1 MSKVVVVTGIP
12 GSGKT
17 TVCNELQKLAQA
29 SNKSVTVI
37 NFGTVMLEV
46 SKKRGESLHR
56 DELRKSSLKFQHD
69 VQTETAEAISKLIAK
84 AEGNIVVD
92 THMIVRTS
100 EGYMPGLPQN
110 VLQFIKPDVLVLVE
124 AEAQEIVSRRAKDA
138 SRKRDEILEAEVE
151 NELAFSRLMACAVS
165 VLTRAPVKIVKNK
178 SGRQIEAAKE
188 LMTLLE

>member
-124 AEAQEIVSRRAKDA
+124 AEAQEIVSRRAKDV

-151 NELAFSRLMACAVS
+151 NELAFSRLMACVVS

>member
-124 AEAQEIVSRRAKDA
+124 AEAQEIVSRRAKDV

>member
-1 MSKVVVVTGIP
+1 MSKVIVVTGIP

-17 TVCNELQKLAQA
+17 TVCNELQKLAQS

-46 SKKRGESLHR
+46 SKKHGENFHR
-56 DELRKSSLKFQHD
+56 DEMRKSPLKFQHNI
-69 VQTETAEAISKLIAK
+69 QTETALEISKLIKK
-84 AEGNIVVD
+84 AEGNVIVD

-100 EGYMPGLPQN
+100 DGYMPGLPQN
-110 VLQFIKPDVLVLVE
+110 VLQLIKPDVLVLVE
-124 AEAQEIVSRRAKDA
+124 ADAQEIVSRRLKDV
-138 SRKRDEILEAEVE
+138 SRKRDEVLETEVE

-178 SGRQIEAAKE
+178 SGRQNEAAKE
-188 LMTLLE
+188 LMSILE

>member
-1 MSKVVVVTGIP
+1 MSKIIVVTGVP

-17 TVCNELQKLAQA
+17 TVCNELQKLAHA
-29 SNKSVTVI
+29 SNKKLTVI
-37 NFGTVMLEV
+37 NFGTIMLEI

-56 DELRKSSLKFQHD
+56 DELRKSSLRFQHD
-69 VQTETAEAISKLIAK
+69 IQTETAQAISKLISK
-84 AEGNIVVD
+84 AEGNIIVD

-110 VLQFIKPDVLVLVE
+110 VLQLIKPNVLVLVE
-124 AEAQEIVSRRAKDA
+124 AEAQEIISRRIKDV

-188 LMTLLE
+188 LMPLLE

>member
-124 AEAQEIVSRRAKDA
+124 AEAQEIVSRRAKDI